1 VDLIADS
8 PTLHPGSI
16 SADATVSCPLL
27 PHYLDNALHS
37 SSAIFNDRA
46 KHKIRKHGPGSL
58 ARHRFFIPLVW
69 SRLAGFGPRSTLAWL
84 RSCFRHAAKLA
95 ISTGSSRHDVDQAYT
110 LLFQVLHKTIVTHH
124 HQALQYLTN
133 SPDDPRSHEAPGT
146 HGPPTANP

>member
-1 VDLIADS
+1 MHSHPCAPHPWTSRPHI
-8 PTLHPGSI
+8 PTSRP
-16 SADATVSCPLL
+16 AVPLPSSL
-27 PHYLDNALHS
+27 PHTGIA
-37 SSAIFNDRA
+37 SAC
-46 KHKIRKHGPGSL
+46 PGSL

-69 SRLAGFGPRSTLAWL
+69 SHLAGFGPRSTLAWL

-124 HQALQYLTN
+124 HQALQYLTT
-133 SPDDPRSHEAPGT
+133 SPDDPRSHAAPDT